1 MGQKPPETYTSF
13 IARYPDLGAAWEH
26 IRDAEGKGPLDKHT
40 QRLLK
45 LAVAI
50 GAMREGAVHSAVR
63 KAKSAGVSEEAIR
76 QTVALAAST
85 LGMPSTVA
93 IHTWVNDVLE
103 D

>member
-13 IARYPDLGAAWEH
+13 VARYPDLGAAWEH
-26 IRDAEGKGPLDKHT
+26 IRAAEGTGPLDVQT

-45 LAVAI
+45 LAVAM

-63 KAKSAGVSEEAIR
+63 KARSAGIPEDSIR
-76 QTVALAAST
+76 QVVALAASV

-103 D
+103 P

>member
-1 MGQKPPETYTSF
+1 MGQKPPKTYSSF
-13 IARYPDLGAAWEH
+13 ITRYPDLGAAWEN
-26 IRDAEGKGPLDKHT
+26 IRAAEGQGPLDTPT

-45 LAVAI
+45 LAVAV

-63 KAKSAGVSEEAIR
+63 KAQHAGVPDDAIR

-93 IHTWVNDVLE
+93 VHTWVNDILE
-103 D
+103 G

>member
-1 MGQKPPETYTSF
+1 MGQKPPETYSTF
-13 IARYPDLGAAWEH
+13 VARYPELGTAWDH
-26 IRDAEGKGPLDKHT
+26 IRAAEGAGPLDVPT

-63 KAKSAGVSEEAIR
+63 KARSAGVTDEAIR
-76 QTVALAAST
+76 QVVALGASV

-93 IHTWVNDVLE
+93 VHTWVNDVLE
-103 D
+103 A